1 MSFKYFGASDGDMP
15 FLDHLEELRWRILWS
30 LIAIVLFSLIGFFLV
45 IRFDV
50 LGILEAPIEPF
61 LDGSKLKYLN
71 PTVPFFISLKLALAV
86 GLLLASPIVGY
97 QTWAF
102 LAPALRPNEKRAIL
116 PTLTFGLVLF
126 ASGVAMAY
134 YVALPMTLEFTMG
147 FQTASLEQSIVIDQ
161 YLSFVIRLLVAF
173 GIVFEMP
180 VLILAL
186 TAVGLV
192 TPEFLVDKRRH
203 AIAAI
208 TIVSS
213 LVTPGDVVTITV
225 LMMVPLVL
233 LYEVSIILSKLVVRG
248 RTSPVAL
255 TG

>member
-1 MSFKYFGASDGDMP
+1 AEVSGRTAARCLRRRRAGTGRTMSFKYFGASDGDMP

-134 YVALPMTLEFTMG
+134 YVALPM
-147 FQTASLEQSIVIDQ
+147 
-161 YLSFVIRLLVAF
+161 
-173 GIVFEMP
+173 
-180 VLILAL
+180 
-186 TAVGLV
+186 
-192 TPEFLVDKRRH
+192 
-203 AIAAI
+203 
-208 TIVSS
+208 
-213 LVTPGDVVTITV
+213 
-225 LMMVPLVL
+225 
-233 LYEVSIILSKLVVRG
+233 
-248 RTSPVAL
+248 
-255 TG
+255 